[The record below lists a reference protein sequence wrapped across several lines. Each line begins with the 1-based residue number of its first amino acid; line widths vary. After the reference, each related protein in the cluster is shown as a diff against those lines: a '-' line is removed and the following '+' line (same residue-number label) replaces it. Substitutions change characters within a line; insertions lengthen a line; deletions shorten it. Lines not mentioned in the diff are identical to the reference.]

1 LILLM
6 LVTLGLLLFQGSRE
20 LLVLLLLLLYMICY
34 MVWPLVGSGRSC
46 GPPGGRRLPGGLS
59 GGCFV
64 GLLLLGNY
72 LKKI

>member
-1 LILLM
+1 M

-20 LLVLLLLLLYMICY
+20 LLVLLLCMLCY
-34 MVWPLVGSGRSC
+34 MVWPLVVSKRSC

-72 LKKI
+72 LK